1 MSWGKRKSGWSDD
14 DEGEVRYSFNVS
26 GIVKG
31 ILEVVPGGVLRA
43 GKRAYADDA
52 RVGFWLGV
60 DTDGLAKLNL
70 GGATSYLK
78 WTGARLDIAGGL
90 RTKNGYVQI
99 VDESSEAYGEGIRL
113 LIEDWLTSG
122 SLRWDDAQG
131 RMGAVLAASRNGS
144 DSTHLALNVYPR
156 VSGPGRT
163 ATYEVAVFA
172 KAHDQGGT
180 SSGIAIT
187 SEGSVWLR
195 GNLLLSLQK
204 DNEPGVTV
212 YTAAARTADLVQV
225 IDENEEEKFALGADG
240 SLRLGPQ
247 AAHRVFAGPASGAAA
262 RPAFRALVG
271 ADLPSATE
279 SASGGVELATQAEQ
293 EAGISTAVVNRPA
306 YNALRKIGDGWALGT
321 GGNARGSGRV

>member
-163 ATYEVAVFA
+163 ATYAVAAF
-172 KAHDQGGT
+172 Q
-180 SSGIAIT
+180 
-187 SEGSVWLR
+187 
-195 GNLLLSLQK
+195 
-204 DNEPGVTV
+204 
-212 YTAAARTADLVQV
+212 
-225 IDENEEEKFALGADG
+225 
-240 SLRLGPQ
+240 RLMVR
-247 AAHRVFAGPASGAAA
+247 AEHRRRAS
-262 RPAFRALVG
+262 R
-271 ADLPSATE
+271 
-279 SASGGVELATQAEQ
+279 
-293 EAGISTAVVNRPA
+293 
-306 YNALRKIGDGWALGT
+306 
-321 GGNARGSGRV
+321 